1 MANGVDLNAA
11 LAISSAGMSAQVTRL
26 RVVAENIANQDS
38 TGSTPGADPYRRK
51 TVTFANGLDRALGV
65 DLVRVDKIDRDN
77 SAFPL
82 RYDPAHPAAN
92 ADGYVRTP
100 NVNSF
105 IEVMDMREAERSYN
119 ANLAVMQST
128 RGMLERTIEML
139 K

>member
-1 MANGVDLNAA
+1 MDITRA
-11 LAISSAGMSAQVTRL
+11 LDISAAGMTVQTSRL
-26 RVVAENIANQDS
+26 RIIAENLANQDT
-38 TGSTPGADPYRRK
+38 TGSTPGAAPYRRK
-51 TVTFANGLDRALGV
+51 TVTFASHLDHASGV
-65 DLVRVDKIDRDN
+65 ELVEVARVSHDQ

-82 RYDPAHPAAN
+82 RYDPSHPAAD
-92 ADGYVRTP
+92 ARGYVRTP

-128 RGMLERTIEML
+128 RGMLQRALDYL